1 MSTVPETV
9 DADDDAAAETA
20 GAGGAG
26 AGKTVRGRSPWALA
40 FERLRKDRA
49 AQISAGVI
57 ILIALLAI
65 LAPVFASITGHP
77 ANQPFV
83 DIGENADGGPVPPSA
98 TFWFGTDSSGR
109 DLFVRVLYGAQISL
123 LVGVVAT
130 AISMALGVV
139 FGLAAGFFG
148 GIVDSVI
155 ARFVDVV
162 LAIPFLILGISIAY
176 ISGPSLW
183 VVILI
188 VGGLGFTYP
197 ARIVRGQVLSL
208 REKEFVLAARAL
220 GASPWRIMFTDLLPN
235 VMAQVIVY
243 GTLLIPVSIVTE
255 AAMSFLGVGVP
266 PPTSDWGQM
275 ISDASGYYQYGYWWY
290 LLFPSLAL
298 LILTLA
304 FNILGDSVRDAFD
317 PRGTGLSS

>member
-1 MSTVPETV
+1 MSMMPEMIN
-9 DADDDAAAETA
+9 ADAAAEV
-20 GAGGAG
+20 GGAEG
-26 AGKTVRGRSPWALA
+26 GPGGGTRVEGRSPWRLA

-49 AQISAGVI
+49 ALISAGVI
-57 ILIALLAI
+57 VLIALLAV
-65 LAPVFASITGHP
+65 LAPVFASLLGHGP
-77 ANQPFV
+77 NQPFV
-83 DIGENADGGPVPPSA
+83 DIGENAEGGPVPPSP

-109 DLFVRVLYGAQISL
+109 DLFIRTLYGAQISL

-130 AISMALGVV
+130 AISMAAGVV

-162 LAIPFLILGISIAY
+162 LSIPFLVLGISIAY
-176 ISGPSLW
+176 ILGPSLGL
-183 VVILI
+183 VILI

-197 ARIVRGQVLSL
+197 ARIVRGQVISL

-220 GASPWRIMFTDLLPN
+220 GARPWRIMFVDLLPN

-255 AAMSFLGVGVP
+255 AALSFLGVGVP
-266 PPTSDWGQM
+266 PPTADWGQM
-275 ISDASGYYQYGYWWY
+275 ISDASNYYQYGYWWY

-317 PRGTGLSS
+317 PRGTGLTS

>member
-1 MSTVPETV
+1 MSMVPEMMN
-9 DADDDAAAETA
+9 ADAAAEA
-20 GAGGAG
+20 GSAGGA
-26 AGKTVRGRSPWALA
+26 AVGKRVEGRGPWRLA
-40 FERLRKDRA
+40 FERLRKDRVA
-49 AQISAGVI
+49 KISAGI
-57 ILIALLAI
+57 IVLIALLAV
-65 LAPVFASITGHP
+65 LAPVFASLTGHAP
-77 ANQPFV
+77 NQPFV
-83 DIGENADGGPVPPSA
+83 NIGENAEGGPVPPSP

-130 AISMALGVV
+130 AISMAIGVV
-139 FGLAAGFFG
+139 FGLAAGYLG

-162 LAIPFLILGISIAY
+162 LAVPFLVLAIAIAY
-176 ISGPSLW
+176 IVGPSLW
-183 VVILI
+183 LVIVI

-197 ARIVRGQVLSL
+197 ARIVRGQVISL

-220 GASPWRIMFTDLLPN
+220 GASPWRIMFVDLLPN

-255 AAMSFLGVGVP
+255 AALSFLGVGVP
-266 PPTSDWGQM
+266 PPTADWGAM
-275 ISDASGYYQYGYWWY
+275 ISDASNYYQYGYWWY

-317 PRGTGLSS
+317 PRGTGLTS